1 MKQSQTCMVM
11 GNAITSTLYNKFL
24 FYTVQWWCT
33 FTMNQEIITNLDH
46 TVIQR
51 RVITA
56 KNISN
61 QIKFQDDE
69 NEVKYSVH
77 V

>member
-1 MKQSQTCMVM
+1 
-11 GNAITSTLYNKFL
+11 
-24 FYTVQWWCT
+24 
-33 FTMNQEIITNLDH
+33 MNQEIITNLDH